1 VQLLNTFSFHCTII
15 ILTVDQLHLMLVL
28 HAWFVCLADISDDP
42 DVFVYTNQGGS
53 PTVDSIDDA
62 EDFSDVRDALTLMGN
77 ESSVCD
83 EYSSE

>member
-1 VQLLNTFSFHCTII
+1 
-15 ILTVDQLHLMLVL
+15 MLVL